1 MTTDAAVEQ
10 YKKKRSPEELDL
22 IGEVRKVLND
32 NGLGNQVKE
41 VFDNDPRIIEAKDK
55 VPEVQRHLLN
65 KFWLPQLL
73 NSSAPSQEERFCLIP
88 NGEPKEWLHLFKE
101 KIVPFVIEQQ
111 LPVAFK

>member
-55 VPEVQRHLLN
+55 VPEVMVR
-65 KFWLPQLL
+65 F
-73 NSSAPSQEERFCLIP
+73 PSTVTAEE
-88 NGEPKEWLHLFKE
+88 
-101 KIVPFVIEQQ
+101 VMV
-111 LPVAFK
+111 PVAIVKLL